1 MDKLISNDK
10 VIDEI
15 IVTLIELGLNT
26 TQAKLY
32 ASLAN
37 TNNITATKISEL
49 TKIARSDTYQ
59 TLYELSKIGLV
70 EIIPEQPKR
79 FHAVPLKE
87 GFSILISRRQAATV
101 KLAIQANMIVKT
113 FKENAQEKISDEEE
127 FTVFAE
133 KTKSTKK
140 ANSLASKIEKT
151 IFVMGSNR
159 VLLQWV
165 LKEPNLIEDTVARG
179 VTLRVIFPQKE
190 KDDLSPEINRN
201 LRKYPT
207 FKSRLTS
214 EPISGTFA
222 IYDNKT
228 VLLNIEPNNGDS
240 KYHSLVSNNE
250 VFVNIFISYFES
262 IWRNSEELN

>member
-79 FHAVPLKE
+79 FHAVPLK
-87 GFSILISRRQAATV
+87 R
-101 KLAIQANMIVKT
+101 
-113 FKENAQEKISDEEE
+113 
-127 FTVFAE
+127 
-133 KTKSTKK
+133 
-140 ANSLASKIEKT
+140 ASQ
-151 IFVMGSNR
+151 F
-159 VLLQWV
+159 
-165 LKEPNLIEDTVARG
+165 
-179 VTLRVIFPQKE
+179 
-190 KDDLSPEINRN
+190 
-201 LRKYPT
+201 
-207 FKSRLTS
+207 
-214 EPISGTFA
+214 
-222 IYDNKT
+222 
-228 VLLNIEPNNGDS
+228 
-240 KYHSLVSNNE
+240 
-250 VFVNIFISYFES
+250 
-262 IWRNSEELN
+262 